1 MEELEKNNVVKNVV
15 IIALGEFLLS
25 IIFLFILS
33 LLLSFTDLEEK
44 VMEPAI
50 IGISAFCVMLGGFFL
65 SKKIKSKGIL
75 VGSAQGIIYMLIL
88 YLFSSIINMDF
99 SLTLK
104 SLTMISIGIVGG
116 AVGGIVGVNLK

>member
-1 MEELEKNNVVKNVV
+1 MEELEKSNIAKNVV
-15 IIALGEFLLS
+15 IIILGEFLLS

-33 LLLSFTDLEEK
+33 LLLGFTELEEN

-50 IGISAFCVMLGGFFL
+50 IGIAAFCVMLGSFCL

-75 VGSAQGIIYMLIL
+75 VGSVQGIIYMLIL

-104 SLTMISIGIVGG
+104 SLSMIGIGIIGG
-116 AVGGIVGVNLK
+116 AIGGIIGVNVK